1 MMYRAAMTFAILA
14 ALSGVA
20 LAQGRRPDARAM
32 DCDQVRTM
40 IQSRGAVVLTTGQHT
55 YDRYV
60 ADGRYCS
67 SGEVATYETIS
78 TRDTRQCAVYACRMD
93 SRDPFWKW

>member
-1 MMYRAAMTFAILA
+1 MLNRAAMTITILA

-32 DCDQVRTM
+32 NCDQVQAT
-40 IQSRGAVVLTTGQHT
+40 IESRGAVVLTTGQHT

-60 ADGRYCS
+60 VDGRYCS
-67 SGEVATYETIS
+67 MGEVALMQTIS
-78 TRDTRQCAVYACRMD
+78 TRDTRQCVVYACRINPSD
-93 SRDPFWKW
+93 SFWGR